1 MKTLLSAILA
11 TLLFISHNAIAEAI
25 YKCTQ
30 PDGTIEFTNKD
41 CAKSNQFQS
50 KLSYSRNSTLLL
62 VSKSKIR
69 RSKRSAVFL
78 QPAFVQLQKELIRA
92 ETLKDI
98 ETHAQTITSKIS
110 SHARQGKIKTA
121 YNMVAATYV
130 KLSKHIKKRQWQGQF
145 IEDYIPGIRTLFEEI
160 LITQSTITS
169 TVEFNQAIENAWLNY
184 QKNT

>member
-1 MKTLLSAILA
+1 MKTLLPAILG
-11 TLLFISHNAIAEAI
+11 TLLFISHNTIAETI

-30 PDGTIEFTNKD
+30 PDGTIEFTNHD

-50 KLSYSRNSTLLL
+50 KLSYSRNSTLFF
-62 VSKSKIR
+62 VSKSKTR
-69 RSKRSAVFL
+69 RKRSAAFL

-92 ETLKDI
+92 ETPKDI

-130 KLSKHIKKRQWQGQF
+130 KLSKHIKKRQWEGQS
-145 IEDYIPGIRTLFEEI
+145 IETCIPGIRTLFEEI
-160 LITQSTITS
+160 LITQSTTTS

-184 QKNT
+184 QKST